1 MKFISGEI
9 IAYQLADKLCELN
22 GWASRSGQH
31 NIAEIRFRECIERG
45 IAAGKVTAYCP
56 VTFTKLSLEN
66 RLFEDA
72 TFSEQEVMDY
82 LNSELTRGNE
92 WHGSPD
98 WLHWV
103 KVGYVDAWQGTALA
117 HNLDPVTYTEPIN
130 TNQRAVFTSIL
141 PPDIHGKYKAARQHF
156 GDRELIPLREFAAW
170 AQSEGWAIPYL
181 LGQLTGIVTRTP
193 APLFGYGFSEEAQ
206 KITTLTKYLELETW
220 TPIEAILLV
229 CGLQAQPDCH
239 EIPQGAMGLDN
250 AWVMPNA
257 DKFYHAKRVLQLWN
271 SRENPPSKV
280 RPVEFVA
287 WCKSKDINTDWVT
300 NAAEWKIYALPAA
313 QTPEQ
318 DGDEQAQDQ
327 ELAPHEYTAEQQA
340 LFDPLSQ
347 AGIAELFDIARV
359 EWAILF
365 DRAARND
372 LHLAREGSS
381 RPHQYN
387 PARVASWL
395 VRRGHLKQAHANIR
409 LAKNLPPRSQKFE
422 YLITG
427 DLPD

>member
-9 IAYQLADKLCELN
+9 IAHQLADKLCELN

-45 IAAGKVTAYCP
+45 IAAEKITAYCP

-82 LNSELTRGNE
+82 LNSELPRSNE

-156 GDRELIPLREFAAW
+156 GDRELMPLREFAAW

-181 LGQLTGIVTRTP
+181 LGQFTGIVTRTP

-220 TPIEAILLV
+220 TPIEAAMLV
-229 CGLQAQPDCH
+229 CGLQPPQDCH

-257 DKFYHAKRVLQLWN
+257 DKFHHAKRVLQLWN
-271 SRENPPSKV
+271 SRENPPDKI
-280 RPVEFVA
+280 RPADFVA
-287 WCKSKDINTDWVT
+287 WCNSKGINTDWLRDIE
-300 NAAEWKIYALPAA
+300 AAAP
-313 QTPEQ
+313 QTETVQ
-318 DGDEQAQDQ
+318 DGKSRRDKQ
-327 ELAPHEYTAEQQA
+327 
-340 LFDPLSQ
+340 
-347 AGIAELFDIARV
+347 IA
-359 EWAILF
+359 AILKHGKSLGYNMKLVPYGGKAKIESLCLKEPAQF
-365 DRAARND
+365 TKDSFKNAWQEARNRD
-372 LHLAREGSS
+372 LLDVEGVDKY
-381 RPHQYN
+381 RK
-387 PARVASWL
+387 PA
-395 VRRGHLKQAHANIR
+395 
-409 LAKNLPPRSQKFE
+409 
-422 YLITG
+422 
-427 DLPD
+427 